1 MKQSYMNMSMNDIIK
16 LVEKKDK
23 RIAEL
28 EKKLSEVNENIKIVG
43 RENRKLKKNNERY
56 QERLIEVL
64 YKGKIKN
71 CSTCKNNVEF
81 PPPHTCDIC
90 TSLDQ
95 DEEYGMWEAK
105 ESDLDIEKYKV
116 YEIDSKCSY
125 IGTSLVAAK
134 SAEEANEFIEIY
146 REIDKDNKCDSWGYS
161 DVSEEDVI
169 ENLWSEE
176 SGIIKH
182 GIRYYG

>member
-1 MKQSYMNMSMNDIIK
+1 MNQKYINMSVKDIIR

-28 EKKLSEVNENIKIVG
+28 EE
-43 RENRKLKKNNERY
+43 KLKEMSDNIRVLGNQNSKLKRNNERY
-56 QERLIEVL
+56 QERLTEVL

-95 DEEYGMWEAK
+95 EEEYSMWEEK
-105 ESDLDIEKYKV
+105 E
-116 YEIDSKCSY
+116 
-125 IGTSLVAAK
+125 
-134 SAEEANEFIEIY
+134 
-146 REIDKDNKCDSWGYS
+146 
-161 DVSEEDVI
+161 
-169 ENLWSEE
+169 
-176 SGIIKH
+176 
-182 GIRYYG
+182 